1 MRLQNSTLCKWHAT
15 FGTGKWLFSCVG
27 HFMRFQLT
35 TSQIC
40 LVTFATRKWLPSSMD
55 PCMPFRLLPWLCVN
69 GLSQKEQANDFP
81 PVWTFSCV
89 FKEWLWAN
97 FFQKW
102 GKEMASLLCGS
113 CHFSSTHHFL
123 EMTWYILNRQ
133 IAFLLNWSFHGP
145 PNHYFIKWLKI
156 FLADKWLFSYVGHF
170 MCFKI
175 ERASDLSNLEK
186 ANGFS
191 TVWVISFFF

>member
-15 FGTGKWLFSCVG
+15 FGTGNWLFSRVG

-40 LVTFATRKWLPSSMD
+40 LVTFATRKWLPTSMD

-97 FFQKW
+97 FFSKM
-102 GKEMASLLCGS
+102 GKG
-113 CHFSSTHHFL
+113 
-123 EMTWYILNRQ
+123 
-133 IAFLLNWSFHGP
+133 
-145 PNHYFIKWLKI
+145 
-156 FLADKWLFSYVGHF
+156 
-170 MCFKI
+170 
-175 ERASDLSNLEK
+175 
-186 ANGFS
+186 NGFS
-191 TVWVISFFF
+191 PVWILSFLFNTPFSGNDLIHFEQANSFSTQLIFSWSSKSLLYKMT